1 MDSKEASPVL
11 MENQPDRKWHAGA
24 RKASELGKEDPE
36 NVERTALRV
45 PVHFLERLLVTLRS
59 DKEC

>member
-1 MDSKEASPVL
+1 ML